1 MQSEMLALTV
11 EARAQ
16 CTDRIGMAKLAKAS
30 FDGRDLK
37 PLWAELIAKLLDG
50 TASAGEGLDVAL
62 LAQLLGDKV
71 AGFAI

>member
-16 CTDRIGMAKLAKAS
+16 CADRIGMAKLAKAA

-37 PLWAELIAKLLDG
+37 PLWA
-50 TASAGEGLDVAL
+50 S
-62 LAQLLGDKV
+62 
-71 AGFAI
+71 